1 MPMFGNMFNRPQVP
15 MNRPM
20 TPMNRV
26 SSAPAAT
33 PGIAALLNGQPMQ
46 QSPVSAMPMRQ
57 DVSSMGL
64 GSLPQ
69 AGQPPT
75 QSALNGVMAGMQQGQ
90 GIPDWAMNYIA
101 QPGQAMQQAQLNPQM
116 AQQMAQQQLDNLRSQ
131 QTPKTEQDWIGRLA
145 TTYYSPGTDL
155 EKVKADFLAQ
165 KPPQLP
171 QLGGQLGAAGPA
183 PAYNPMQ
190 TATPM
195 GPMVNSPFGQTPQF
209 PMGGM
214 PYDSTSTTTQ
224 QDMMGGNRGAPQTN
238 MASNLAQ
245 MFNKLGQQPAQQS
258 TQLDKMGNPM
268 PPQASYAP
276 GNAVLFN
283 SMGQQ
288 QSAQQGGT
296 PLQNGASPLQQSAKP
311 MMNMGVM

>member
-1 MPMFGNMFNRPQVP
+1 MYISLPQVP
-15 MNRPM
+15 MRRPM

-26 SSAPAAT
+26 ASAPASN
-33 PGIAALLNGQPMQ
+33 PGIAAILNRSRMQ

-69 AGQPPT
+69 AAQAGMPAYASPYQ
-75 QSALNGVMAGMQQGQ
+75 QQQAQGALDSVMSGMQQGQ
-90 GIPDWAMNYIA
+90 PIPDWAKNYIA
-101 QPGQAMQQAQLNPQM
+101 QPGQAMPAMQQAQLNPQM
-116 AQQMAQQQLDNLRSQ
+116 AQQMAQQQLDNLRSM
-131 QTPKTEQDWIGRLA
+131 QTPKTEQDWIRHTA
-145 TTYYSPGTDL
+145 TALYAPGTDM

-195 GPMVNSPFGQTPQF
+195 GPMVNSPFGLTPQS

-214 PYDSTSTTTQ
+214 PYDSTNTTTQ
-224 QDMMGGNRGAPQTN
+224 QDMMGGNQRPIGDLGMLKQYGYGKQPQTN
-238 MASNLAQ
+238 MASNLNQ
-245 MFNKLGQQPAQQS
+245 M
-258 TQLDKMGNPM
+258 
-268 PPQASYAP
+268 
-276 GNAVLFN
+276 FN
-283 SMGQQ
+283 SMGGQQ
-288 QSAQQGGT
+288 PAQQGGT
-296 PLQNGASPLQQSAKP
+296 PLQNNSSPLQQSAQP
-311 MMNMGVM
+311 VMNPGVM